1 MYAELVFSEHITAA
15 TDDDISLYEV
25 IPSNKE
31 LQRDEKK
38 YVSQLEVS
46 STIQL
51 YNTCP
56 QATPVFCCCTLLCDK
71 YVVAEYILVSLSR
84 FYTLFY

>member
-1 MYAELVFSEHITAA
+1 MCAYHSVEMYAELVFSEHITAA

-46 STIQL
+46 STI
-51 YNTCP
+51 
-56 QATPVFCCCTLLCDK
+56 
-71 YVVAEYILVSLSR
+71 
-84 FYTLFY
+84 

>member
-25 IPSNKE
+25 IPSNRE
-31 LQRDEKK
+31 LQRDEK

-46 STIQL
+46 STI
-51 YNTCP
+51 
-56 QATPVFCCCTLLCDK
+56 
-71 YVVAEYILVSLSR
+71 
-84 FYTLFY
+84 